1 MDKCAYCKKDIDSYN
16 EYNAVV
22 NLGFDDEK
30 HECDLCHVYNL
41 DNGITT
47 ICESCGV
54 LFEYHHLL
62 VNPETNIKELCPYC
76 HEVWCE

>member
-1 MDKCAYCKKDIDSYN
+1 MDKCAYCKEDIDSYN

-30 HECDLCHVYNL
+30 HECELCHVYNL

-62 VNPETNIKELCPYC
+62 VNPETKYQRTLPILS
-76 HEVWCE
+76 